1 MNELDT
7 ELQGLDRL
15 LRGSFVVGA
24 VGLIVCFVGGIFNP
38 FSFFQSYLMAFV
50 FWIGVPVGC
59 FAILMIHHLVG
70 GTWGFVIQ
78 RPLEAAVRTFPVM
91 GLLFIPLFC
100 GMSYL
105 FVWARPA
112 VVMNDHLL
120 QEKAAYL
127 NIPFFVLR
135 YLIYFAI
142 WIAVGY
148 FLVKWSRQLERTDDS
163 SFVAKIQAL
172 SGPGLVLWG
181 LTVTFSAIDWVMSL
195 EPRWYSTIFGLIFM
209 MSHGVAALGL
219 MIGVV
224 FMLSRRKPLADV
236 MAPWIFQDL
245 GNLMLAF
252 VMLWIYVS
260 FSQFMLI
267 WIENL
272 SPEIPWY
279 LHRTVGGWAVLGTFV
294 VALQFALPFLLLLSR
309 AIKRDP
315 AGLCAVALLIVFMHL
330 LEIFWFV
337 APAFHITGFSISWF
351 DVIAPIGMGGIW
363 LAAFLWLLQGVPL
376 LPTHDPRFIAIVKE
390 RELLKHG

>member
-1 MNELDT
+1 
-7 ELQGLDRL
+7 
-15 LRGSFVVGA
+15 
-24 VGLIVCFVGGIFNP
+24 
-38 FSFFQSYLMAFV
+38 
-50 FWIGVPVGC
+50 
-59 FAILMIHHLVG
+59 
-70 GTWGFVIQ
+70 
-78 RPLEAAVRTFPVM
+78 
-91 GLLFIPLFC
+91 
-100 GMSYL
+100 
-105 FVWARPA
+105 
-112 VVMNDHLL
+112 
-120 QEKAAYL
+120 
-127 NIPFFVLR
+127 
-135 YLIYFAI
+135 
-142 WIAVGY
+142 
-148 FLVKWSRQLERTDDS
+148 
-163 SFVAKIQAL
+163 
-172 SGPGLVLWG
+172 
-181 LTVTFSAIDWVMSL
+181 MSL
-195 EPRWYSTIFGLIFM
+195 EPRWYSTIFGMIFM